1 MIREF
6 GIKSKLSNLICET
19 LSDTKSKVEFQGG
32 ISKAFNIKT
41 GVSQGAGLSP
51 LFFNCVLEKIVREW
65 KQKLKE
71 EKLSPI
77 RLGTKNKGKSEVTS
91 VFHPYNAM
99 GVTTSNYLLGTD
111 DSINTYQT
119 TEIYKCLCG
128 KEYQRKA
135 SLKRH
140 VTFECGK
147 ERRFQCPFCPNRSI
161 HKCHLLKHIQ
171 CKHKDKLLYSSPYI
185 GNL

>member
-1 MIREF
+1 MKIQKQIHHLLLRKLKKAISTLKNNKASGEDSITDEL
-6 GIKSKLSNLICET
+6 IKWSQPKIITNLQLMFEEIWET
-19 LSDTKSKVEFQGG
+19 
-32 ISKAFNIKT
+32 
-41 GVSQGAGLSP
+41 
-51 LFFNCVLEKIVREW
+51 EKIPKDW
-65 KQKLKE
+65 KVALIHPHK
-71 EKLSPI
+71 
-77 RLGTKNKGKSEVTS
+77 KGKSEVTS

-99 GVTTSNYLLGTD
+99 GVTTANYLLGTD